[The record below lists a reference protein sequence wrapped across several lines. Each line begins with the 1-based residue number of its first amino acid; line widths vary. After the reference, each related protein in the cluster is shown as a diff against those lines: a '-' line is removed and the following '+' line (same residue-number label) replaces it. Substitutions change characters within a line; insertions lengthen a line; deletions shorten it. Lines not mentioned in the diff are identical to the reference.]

1 MPPSESLRAI
11 NASLVGLAVTFSD
24 KQTTGESLPLCIG
37 IGKNFKF
44 VLLVDFDEL
53 EFLNMYKAYFQILLC
68 SSMQVVLLLGYCVV
82 FNP

>member
-11 NASLVGLAVTFSD
+11 NASLVGLAVSFSD

-53 EFLNMYKAYFQILLC
+53 EFLNMYKAYFQIFL